1 MPTPTRYFVD
11 VAVRYG
17 DIDSRDLE
25 AVQQWFIEVLP
36 TLPHD
41 VINEI
46 FEELLANNA
55 SVADDHSEPAYPKG
69 VPLPSL
75 SASPPAPIP
84 LLAVRINE
92 LLTKLIRRN
101 KT

>member
-1 MPTPTRYFVD
+1 MD

-55 SVADDHSEPAYPKG
+55 SVANDQSEPAYPKG

-84 LLAVRINE
+84 LLAVQINE

>member
-11 VAVRYG
+11 VVVRYS
-17 DIDSRDLE
+17 DIDSRGLE

-46 FEELLANNA
+46 FEELLANNT
-55 SVADDHSEPAYPKG
+55 SVADDESEPTYPKG

-75 SASPPAPIP
+75 SASPPAPVP
-84 LLAVRINE
+84 MLAVQISEMLN
-92 LLTKLIRRN
+92 KLIGR
-101 KT
+101 K

>member
-11 VAVRYG
+11 VAVRYS
-17 DIDSRDLE
+17 DIDSSDLD

-46 FEELLANNA
+46 FEELLANNT
-55 SVADDHSEPAYPKG
+55 SADHDESEPAYPKG

-75 SASPPAPIP
+75 SASPPAPVP
-84 LLAVRINE
+84 TFAVQISE
-92 LLTKLIRRN
+92 LLSKLIGR
-101 KT
+101 K

>member
-1 MPTPTRYFVD
+1 MD
-11 VAVRYG
+11 VAVRYS
-17 DIDSRDLE
+17 DIDSRDLD

-46 FEELLANNA
+46 FEELLANNT
-55 SVADDHSEPAYPKG
+55 SVADDESEPAYPKG

-75 SASPPAPIP
+75 SASPPVPVPTLSIQ
-84 LLAVRINE
+84 INE
-92 LLTKLIRRN
+92 LLNKLIGR
-101 KT
+101 K